1 MLLQHPVHEQHI
13 HLDYDVRTAQKYNNH
28 TKAMMCVARVNPLSQ
43 KSTTDWLLQW
53 NKIYWQDQDKP
64 HVCTADAITSNSFQV
79 MSISC
84 CLGI

>member
-53 NKIYWQDQDKP
+53 NKIY
-64 HVCTADAITSNSFQV
+64 
-79 MSISC
+79 
-84 CLGI
+84 